1 MQSIDQEMDLILD
14 ALRAAGKQGL
24 SVSELE
30 EALPFSLHRH
40 TLRHRLGALE
50 ERGLISK
57 EGRTRSLRYMAINTS
72 AAPLSTRTEAQEA
85 TLQHSDEAAQLLA
98 QVRRPMSARPPA
110 SYQRQWLERYDPK
123 RTKLWTPAQRAE
135 LESLGQTYM
144 SAAPAGTY
152 ARQLHE
158 RLLIDLSWASSY
170 LEGNTYSLLETKR
183 LIEHGVA
190 AEGKDAIE
198 TQMLLNHKRAIE
210 FLIEDGTQWG
220 MRRTVIQNL
229 HAILSENLLNEPE
242 AEGRLRARPVAI
254 GGSTYQPPVLP
265 QLIEE
270 HLELLLALVREQE
283 DPFEQSA
290 LILLSLPYLQPF
302 IDVNKRTARLA
313 ANLPLFEH
321 NLVPLSFIDVPAQ
334 AYIEA
339 TLVFYELQR
348 PEPMLE
354 LYLFA
359 YARSSHQ
366 YRAVVQQLA
375 EPDPFRLKH
384 RELIYQGVQEIVN
397 AMLNAQPQQ
406 LAMLEPKAED
416 YARAK
421 LEEPVERARL
431 TALILTDLNQLHEGN
446 FARYRITPAQLE
458 AWLALKNG
466 AAPNP

>member
-1 MQSIDQEMDLILD
+1 MQSIDQELD
-14 ALRAAGKQGL
+14 ELLSALKSAGKQGL

-30 EALPFSLHRH
+30 ALLPFKLPRY
-40 TLRHRLGALE
+40 TLRHRLSVLE
-50 ERGLISK
+50 ERGLIEK
-57 EGRTRSLRYMAINTS
+57 EGRTRAVRYTVQHADEPSQATQP
-72 AAPLSTRTEAQEA
+72 AHDEA
-85 TLQHSDEAAQLLA
+85 TLQHSDTTTQLLQ
-98 QVRRPMSARPPA
+98 QVRRPVSSRSPA
-110 SYQRQWLERYDPK
+110 SYQRQWLEQYDPK
-123 RTKLWTPAQRAE
+123 QTKLWSPAQRAE
-135 LESLGQTYM
+135 LEALGQTNM
-144 SAAPAGTY
+144 DAAPAGTY

-170 LEGNTYSLLETKR
+170 LEGNTYSLLETQR

-229 HAILSENLLNEPE
+229 HAILSDNLLNEPN
-242 AEGRLRARPVAI
+242 AEGRLRVRPVAI

-290 LILLSLPYLQPF
+290 LLLLSLPYLQPF

-339 TLVFYELQR
+339 TLVFYELRR

-359 YARSSHQ
+359 YARSSHR

-384 RELIYQGVQEIVN
+384 RTLIYQGVQETIH
-397 AMLNAQPQQ
+397 AMLNDPSKTLAQ
-406 LAMLEPKAED
+406 LEPHVEA
-416 YARAK
+416 YVRAK
-421 LEEPVERARL
+421 LDEPSSRARL

-446 FARYRITPAQLE
+446 FARYRITPQEFESWRKRLDE
-458 AWLALKNG
+458 
-466 AAPNP
+466 PST